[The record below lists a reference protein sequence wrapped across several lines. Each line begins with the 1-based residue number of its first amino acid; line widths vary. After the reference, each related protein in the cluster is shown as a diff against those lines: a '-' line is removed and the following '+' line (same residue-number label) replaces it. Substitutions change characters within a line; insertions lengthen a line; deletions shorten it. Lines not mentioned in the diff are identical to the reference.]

1 MGKGAGATR
10 LMGVPKSVN
19 ESYFISER
27 ARLGTLSNNIDF
39 YNRKSGGFVIWEN
52 GHQHSEQ
59 GRNNNEFK
67 FARVLA
73 NAGYQVYLVDES
85 PSGVSFRLSINGSK
99 THPDAKVGEYYYEQT
114 TKNKNNKTYGIL
126 SALQHTSDKGVK
138 LCAVYDRYG
147 VLHHTDIQKGID
159 WYEHNR
165 TTKDSSLLKL
175 DGVIVVSKDNKIW
188 WHDMGVSGE
197 QWWDKMKKV

>member
-27 ARLGTLSNNIDF
+27 ARLGTLGNNIDF
-39 YNRKSGGFVIWEN
+39 YNKKSGGFVIWEN

-73 NAGYQVYLVDES
+73 NAGYQVYLIDES
-85 PSGVSFRLSINGSK
+85 PNGISFRLNARGDK
-99 THPDAKVGEYYYEQT
+99 THPDAKVGSYYYEQT
-114 TKNKNNKTYGIL
+114 TKTSNNIKYGAL
-126 SALQHTSDKGVK
+126 SALKHASDKGVK
-138 LCAVYDRYG
+138 LCAIYDRYG
-147 VLHHTDIQKGID
+147 VIHREDIQKGID

-165 TTKDSSLLKL
+165 AGKDSGLIKL
-175 DGVIVVSKDNKIW
+175 DGVLVINNKNEIW
-188 WHDMGVSGE
+188 WHDMEVSGNR
-197 QWWDKMKKV
+197 WWDK

>member
-27 ARLGTLSNNIDF
+27 ARLDTLGNNIDF

-52 GHQHSEQ
+52 GHQHPEQ

-99 THPDAKVGEYYYEQT
+99 THPDARVGEYYYEQT
-114 TKNKNNKTYGIL
+114 TKDKNNKTYGIL

-147 VLHHTDIQKGID
+147 VLHRTDIQKGID